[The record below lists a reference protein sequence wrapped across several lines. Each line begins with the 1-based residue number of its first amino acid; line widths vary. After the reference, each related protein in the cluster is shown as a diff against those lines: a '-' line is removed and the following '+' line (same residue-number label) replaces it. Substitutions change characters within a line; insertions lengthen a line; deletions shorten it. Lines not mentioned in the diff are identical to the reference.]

1 MLTYSHVGMFHQEA
15 QNARDVTY
23 DDIVKKYGESWY
35 TVNWD
40 NTKAFNTPNKRRK
53 TPKKEN
59 PVAEDTVDP
68 VDQMIKDSKKM
79 FAQMCDT
86 ILEQAEE
93 IRSLKQELGMGGGA
107 SSEELKEIKKK
118 LAALAE

>member
-1 MLTYSHVGMFHQEA
+1 MFHQEA
-15 QNARDVTY
+15 HNARDVTY

-40 NTKAFNTPNKRRK
+40 DTKTFNTPNKRRK
-53 TPKKEN
+53 TPKKEK
-59 PVAEDTVDP
+59 PVEEDTVADP
-68 VDQMIKDSKKM
+68 VDQMINDSKKM

-86 ILEQAEE
+86 IMEQAEE
-93 IRSLKQELGMGGGA
+93 IRSLKQKLGEGGGA
-107 SSEELKEIKKK
+107 SSVELEELKELKKK